1 MDLSAALKIIRHEK
15 ENFIAIKRKK
25 TDFNSP
31 CDVISG
37 IFNSQEVHQD
47 DFLNNIRFKQ
57 VCDKYSKRH
66 KNLKCTL

>member
-47 DFLNNIRFKQ
+47 EVFKQ
-57 VCDKYSKRH
+57 HTFQTS
-66 KNLKCTL
+66 L